1 MVIPVGLHDAQQ
13 LLLIDKDVN
22 GKVRTKEIMQV
33 LFSLLEGPDELA
45 FRPS

>member
-1 MVIPVGLHDAQQ
+1 M
-13 LLLIDKDVN
+13 N

-33 LFSLLEGPDELA
+33 LFSLLDGPDELA